1 MPREQNIDNTRDGG
15 KETRVCCSVR
25 ERLYRFVGIDN
36 AETSNRKLAQVNALQ
51 LPGRNISVLFV
62 SRPDVLQATR

>member
-36 AETSNRKLAQVNALQ
+36 AGTSDRKLAQVNALQ
-51 LPGRNISVLFV
+51 LPRRIVSVVFLC
-62 SRPDVLQATR
+62 RTAYHLRKT